1 MRQAWEG
8 LQCWSSCIPAFT
20 GGVRGLSRYTD
31 GERAVDELYIRYAG
45 DASHPSGGGGIAG
58 ITTGLF
64 GVGGGF
70 IIVPTLLAIL
80 PIFTDTPDTLVHT
93 AVGTSLAS
101 IIVSSVRAV
110 QAHRLHGAV
119 DFAVL
124 RSWAPWLILGVCLG
138 LWVASKVD
146 AQRLVL
152 VFAVGVAVY
161 SIYFIF
167 PNWFKRN
174 ENPWNLPTGGGLA
187 LLASALGGFSALLGI
202 GGGTPLEVT
211 MVVCGRT
218 AHQAVATAAGVG
230 FIIAVPGAI
239 GFLALGM
246 LDPKPLPA
254 GALGYIHIP
263 ALLAIS
269 FMTLFTS
276 PLGARIARRLNEVHL
291 KRALGCIC

>member
-1 MRQAWEG
+1 M
-8 LQCWSSCIPAFT
+8 SFT
-20 GGVRGLSRYTD
+20 FDTLVMVLTLLG
-31 GERAVDELYIRYAG
+31 A
-45 DASHPSGGGGIAG
+45 GGIAG

-124 RSWAPWLILGVCLG
+124 RSWAPWLILGVFLG

-202 GGGTPLEVT
+202 GGGTPFVVT

-291 KRALGCIC
+291 KRAFGLYLLMISGTMFQKFV